1 MLCESSLLLV
11 LVPAPRVFRRVLRFS
26 GSLHKKTTIPNS
38 NSIWKQW
45 MKSHYVDMPLQIPIY
60 FSFICHYIGNKT
72 LSFGL
77 QAFCFS
83 QFSLKL
89 LIICRDNLIAG
100 QLCTILANSKSR
112 ENKYTLNLRIYFIR
126 ISRLKLARF

>member
-1 MLCESSLLLV
+1 
-11 LVPAPRVFRRVLRFS
+11 
-26 GSLHKKTTIPNS
+26 
-38 NSIWKQW
+38 

-112 ENKYTLNLRIYFIR
+112 EKKIHSESQNLFYKNIEAEIGEILRIC
-126 ISRLKLARF
+126 